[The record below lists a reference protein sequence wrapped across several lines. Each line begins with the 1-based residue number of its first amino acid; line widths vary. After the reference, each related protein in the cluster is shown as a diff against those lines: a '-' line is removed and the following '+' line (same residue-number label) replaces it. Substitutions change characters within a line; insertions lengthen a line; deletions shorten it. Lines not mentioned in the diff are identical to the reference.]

1 MPKTTGWGGRTAWV
15 TAMALAGGLPW
26 APGRATAGEWTIT
39 PSLEA
44 VETYTDNVALDPPGQ
59 EEDEFI
65 TEINPGVTVIGEG
78 NRANLRADYRM
89 QNVFYASDIEHSTY
103 HQLAANGTAQVVPR
117 TFHVDADATIAQQ
130 VISPD
135 DAVPTSNATV
145 SSNRTDVYTTGI
157 SPYLMHSFDTFAR
170 GQARYRYQRVQ
181 YSGEDF
187 NSQSYTTSAYL
198 ESGPHFEWWGWSLN
212 GQDQRIS
219 YENRP
224 DTRFRR
230 GQGELNVQIG
240 PYLQLFGSGGYEQ
253 NEYQRTAGREAPE
266 GGFWEAG
273 FRWHPTHRTSVL
285 GAVGER
291 FFGETRRAEIQHD
304 TRNTTWNLSYR
315 QELTTLTEF
324 ATERRVFLV
333 TDEEGNPLLTGEQEP
348 ILVAT
353 AVPALTTEVYLSERY
368 EASVTGRTAKSTIT
382 LNGFNEDRTFQATD
396 ETERVLGASIN
407 WMWEFRPRTRSDIG
421 ANFIRRTFRETT
433 REDDLWYGHAR
444 LIHDIRPNLEASL
457 AYERAQR
464 ESDGGG
470 TDYRQNLYS
479 LRVRLRF

>member
-1 MPKTTGWGGRTAWV
+1 
-15 TAMALAGGLPW
+15 MALAGGLPG

-44 VETYTDNVALDPPGQ
+44 VETYTDNVALDPPQQ

-65 TEINPGVTVIGEG
+65 TEVNPGITVIGEG
-78 NRANLRADYRM
+78 NRADLRADYRM
-89 QNVFYASDIEHSTY
+89 QNVFYANDIEHSTF

-117 TFHVDADATIAQQ
+117 TFHVDGDASIAQQ
-130 VISPD
+130 LISPE
-135 DAVPTSNATV
+135 DAVPTSNVTA
-145 SSNRTDVYTTGI
+145 SNNRTDVYTTGV
-157 SPYLMHSFDTFAR
+157 SPYVMHSFDTFAR

-187 NSQSYTTSAYL
+187 DSQTYTASASL
-198 ESGPHFEWWGWSLN
+198 ESGPRFDQWGWRLN

-219 YENRP
+219 YDNRS
-224 DTRFRR
+224 DSRFRR
-230 GQGELNVQIG
+230 GQGELNLQVG
-240 PYLQLFGSGGYEQ
+240 PYLQLFGSGGYER
-253 NEYQRTAGREAPE
+253 NEFERAVGFEPPE

-273 FRWHPTHRTSVL
+273 FRWRPTHRTSVT
-285 GAVGER
+285 GAIGER
-291 FFGETRRAEIQHD
+291 FFGETRRAEIQHQ

-324 ATERRVFLV
+324 AAQRQVFVV

-368 EASVTGRTAKSTIT
+368 SGSVTGRTGKSTLT
-382 LNGFNEDRTFQATD
+382 LSAFNEDRTFQSTNQ
-396 ETERVLGASIN
+396 TERVLGARVN
-407 WMWEFRPRTRSDIG
+407 WNWKFAPRTRSDIG
-421 ANFIRRTFRETT
+421 ANFLRRTFRASA
-433 REDDLWYGHAR
+433 REDDIWYGHAR
-444 LIHDIRPNLEASL
+444 LAHDIRPNLEASL

-464 ESDGGG
+464 ESNGG
-470 TDYRQNLYS
+470 TDYRQNLFS